1 MTIFNSQTPNNMSK
15 LSHIGP
21 SIFSVMSQLANQ
33 HNAINL
39 AQGFPNFQV
48 DPMLK
53 EITSKWAKE
62 EIHQYLP
69 MPGYPPLL
77 EKIANLTFTSYQ
89 RKVNPITDILIT
101 AGATEGIF
109 ASIQGLVGLN
119 EEVIILDPSYDCYET
134 PILLCNA
141 KPIRVKMN
149 DDFTPNWDAISA
161 VMNSKTRMIIT
172 NNPHNPSGR
181 IWSEADYVQLE
192 KLLDVFPN
200 VLLLSDEVYEYIT
213 FEKKHISAHHRQ
225 KLQNRSVVVSSFG
238 KSFHI
243 TGWKIGYLVAPEHL
257 MIEIKKVHQFLV
269 FSVNC
274 IAQYAINDYLDV
286 SDVSIIGDFY
296 KEKRDHFANLLHGSQ
311 FELLPCEGSY
321 FQTANY
327 SAISNEDDLQFSQ
340 KLLVEFGVA
349 TIPFSPF
356 FEHGTELK
364 CIRLCFAKEEDTLQ
378 KAAQKLKQ
386 L

>member
-1 MTIFNSQTPNNMSK
+1 MSK
-15 LSHIGP
+15 LPHIGP

-39 AQGFPNFQV
+39 AQGFPNFPV
-48 DPMLK
+48 DPILK

-69 MPGYPPLL
+69 MAGYPPLL

-89 RKVNPITDILIT
+89 RKVNPTNNILIT

-109 ASIQGLVGLN
+109 ASIQALVGLN

-149 DDFTPNWDAISA
+149 DDFTPNWEAISA
-161 VMNSKTRMIIT
+161 AMNEKTRMIIT

-181 IWSEADYVQLE
+181 IWSEADFVQLE

-213 FEKKHISAHHRQ
+213 FENKHISANHRP
-225 KLQNRSVVVSSFG
+225 KLCDRSVVVSSFG

-243 TGWKIGYLVAPEHL
+243 TGWKVGYLIAPEHL
-257 MIEIKKVHQFLV
+257 MMEIKKVHQFLV
-269 FSVNC
+269 FSVNSV
-274 IAQYAINDYLDV
+274 AQYALNEYLDV
-286 SDVSIIGDFY
+286 AAVNSLGNFY
-296 KEKRDHFANLLHGSQ
+296 KEKRDHFANLLQGSR
-311 FELLPCEGSY
+311 FELLPCEGTY

-327 SAISNEDDLQFSQ
+327 SSISNEDDLQFSL
-340 KLLVEFGVA
+340 KLLLHFGVA
-349 TIPFSPF
+349 AIPFSPF

-364 CIRLCFAKEEDTLQ
+364 CIRFCFAKKEDTIE
-378 KAAQKLKQ
+378 KAARLLQQ

>member
-1 MTIFNSQTPNNMSK
+1 MSK

-39 AQGFPNFQV
+39 AQGFPNFPV
-48 DPMLK
+48 DPILK

-69 MPGYPPLL
+69 MAGYPPLL
-77 EKIANLTFTSYQ
+77 EKIAELTFTSYQ
-89 RKVNPITDILIT
+89 KKVSPTTNILIT

-109 ASIQGLVGLN
+109 ASIQALVGIN

-141 KPIRVKMN
+141 KPIRLKMN
-149 DDFTPNWDAISA
+149 DDFTPNWEAISA

-192 KLLDVFPN
+192 KLLDIFTN
-200 VLLLSDEVYEYIT
+200 VLVLSDEVYEYIT
-213 FEKKHISAHHRQ
+213 FENKHISAHHRP
-225 KLQNRSVVVSSFG
+225 KLRDKSIVVSSFG

-243 TGWKIGYLVAPEHL
+243 TGWKVGYLMAAELL
-257 MIEIKKVHQFLV
+257 MMEIKKVHQFLV
-269 FSVNC
+269 FSVNSV
-274 IAQYAINDYLDV
+274 AQYALNDYLDIAEV
-286 SDVSIIGDFY
+286 TIIGDFY
-296 KEKRDHFANLLHGSQ
+296 KEKRDHFTNLLEGSQ
-311 FELLPCEGSY
+311 FELLPCEGTY
-321 FQTANY
+321 FQAANY
-327 SAISNEDDLQFSQ
+327 SAISNENDLQFSQ
-340 KLLVEFGVA
+340 KLLVDFGVA

-356 FEHGTELK
+356 FEHGTELR
-364 CIRLCFAKEEDTLQ
+364 CIRFCFAKKEDTLE
-378 KAAQKLKQ
+378 KAARLLLQ